1 MRVCILSSRPYP
13 PDSRLAL
20 EARGLLD
27 AGHDTVVLCRSRDGG
42 EGDENAGTEDDED
55 AEAGREMIEDLDVD
69 RLPVDDLPFDSE
81 DTPQAIGAAAGSTHS
96 AWQSGLERLDRE
108 RSLDA
113 IGVHGLALAKTGLE
127 AGEDLDV
134 PVVLD
139 FDADPVARLAHRRS
153 VGEEKSLLTQPG
165 ALAARVRSP
174 LRRLRRLEASAV
186 ERADRVVLASEE
198 ARAGYVRDRE
208 IPPEK
213 VRVVQSTVDLAT
225 FDAASAASPVGLDFS
240 PDGEFLL
247 TYPGPLVPERGLET
261 LLDALAQLSETIP
274 DTQVVLPGQ
283 GPEAYVDSLRE
294 RAERVGVAERVT
306 FATRAGPEDLPA
318 HLALADIAV
327 LPFPESE
334 YATTVLPG
342 TLFESFAAG
351 TPTVVGDVSP
361 LRRVLTHADAGLVAS
376 DSHTD
381 LAAALRVLRRN
392 PERAAGLGA
401 NGRRAVEPGGAFD
414 AARDRAA
421 IARAYADL

>member
-1 MRVCILSSRPYP
+1 MRVCLLSPRPYP

-27 AGHDTVVLCRSRDGG
+27 AGHDTVVLCPSRETVEG
-42 EGDENAGTEDDED
+42 EGSDGSGD
-55 AEAGREMIEDLDVD
+55 ADEAGREMVAGLDVD
-69 RLPVDDLPFDSE
+69 RLPVDPPFDPEGS
-81 DTPQAIGAAAGSTHS
+81 PRAIGAAAGSTHS
-96 AWQSGLERLDRE
+96 AWESGLERLDRE
-108 RSLDA
+108 LPIDA

-127 AGEDLDV
+127 AGEELDV

-153 VGEEKSLLTQPG
+153 VGEETSLLTQPG

-174 LRRLRRLEASAV
+174 LRRLRRLETSAV

-213 VRVVQSTVDLAT
+213 IRVVQSTVDLAA
-225 FDAASAASPVGLDFS
+225 FDAASAQAPVGLDFS
-240 PDGEFLL
+240 PDSEFFVA
-247 TYPGPLVPERGLET
+247 YPGPLVPERGLET

-283 GPEAYVDSLRE
+283 GPEVYVDSLRE

-318 HLALADIAV
+318 HLALADVAV

-334 YATTVLPG
+334 YAATALPG
-342 TLFESFAAG
+342 TLFASFAAG
-351 TPTVVGDVSP
+351 TPAVVGDVSP
-361 LRRVLTHADAGLVAS
+361 LRRVLTHANAGLVAS

-414 AARDRAA
+414 AARDRTA
-421 IARAYADL
+421 IARAYGDL

>member
-1 MRVCILSSRPYP
+1 M
-13 PDSRLAL
+13 
-20 EARGLLD
+20 
-27 AGHDTVVLCRSRDGG
+27 
-42 EGDENAGTEDDED
+42 
-55 AEAGREMIEDLDVD
+55 
-69 RLPVDDLPFDSE
+69 
-81 DTPQAIGAAAGSTHS
+81 
-96 AWQSGLERLDRE
+96 
-108 RSLDA
+108 
-113 IGVHGLALAKTGLE
+113 
-127 AGEDLDV
+127 
-134 PVVLD
+134 
-139 FDADPVARLAHRRS
+139 
-153 VGEEKSLLTQPG
+153 
-165 ALAARVRSP
+165 
-174 LRRLRRLEASAV
+174 
-186 ERADRVVLASEE
+186 
-198 ARAGYVRDRE
+198 
-208 IPPEK
+208 
-213 VRVVQSTVDLAT
+213 
-225 FDAASAASPVGLDFS
+225 
-240 PDGEFLL
+240 
-247 TYPGPLVPERGLET
+247 
-261 LLDALAQLSETIP
+261 
-274 DTQVVLPGQ
+274 
-283 GPEAYVDSLRE
+283 
-294 RAERVGVAERVT
+294 GVAERVT